1 MASVAESRRRSGQA
15 PALHTRD
22 NRVIIDKAKPQSGT
36 TPQVNQP
43 QQQDQQEEQAAPQ
56 SDQPQKPPE
65 LKKRPPQL

>member
-1 MASVAESRRRSGQA
+1 
-15 PALHTRD
+15 LHTRD